1 MYIEDQDP
9 MDPFAASA
17 VTIFALL
24 STALPVDIAATLL
37 SDVADQLAWSTHRLP
52 GTYGL
57 FLLRLVTVV
66 VGWPD
71 ECACALHIVGLWLI
85 SFPFCSALYPFPFRN
100 FAK

>member
-1 MYIEDQDP
+1 
-9 MDPFAASA
+9 MDPFAAA

-24 STALPVDIAATLL
+24 STALPVDISVTLL

-57 FLLRLVTVV
+57 FLLLLLVTVV
-66 VGWPD
+66 VGWTD